1 MRTYGTYQHLTQD
14 AASELIGKYERASI
28 PPSGAWAVKAE
39 PAVTMRL
46 KRTFGRV
53 RATRSGAVL
62 IGHTAEV
69 ARDLDWF
76 MERYPLTPVDEHSLG
91 LLTVGANEH
100 RDREED
106 VAAILSGTYR
116 AGETLTLPTVEPRP
130 YQQAA
135 VDLLR
140 RVGGLLLTD
149 ELGLGKTTTACLNL
163 LHDDALPAV
172 VVAPAHLAAARGGR
186 WTDELTEHFPH
197 LRFHVARTTK
207 PYDLTDR
214 DGRQPDVLILTYS
227 KLAGWV
233 DVLCEWANYVIF
245 EEVHELRRGADTV
258 KGTAAA
264 QLADRVR
271 YRLGL
276 TATPVYNYAGE
287 AHSIMQIIA
296 PGSLGT
302 RDEFIREWGQTSWS
316 NHVKVADPAALGSYL
331 REQGVMLGRTRKEVG
346 RELPKTIKVTQLVES
361 DTTALDAVAGD
372 AAALARLILDST
384 TTSMDRFRAS
394 GEIDMLMRQATGLAK
409 APFVAEFVRL
419 LLESEEKIV
428 LFGWHRA
435 VYDIWLDRLAEFHPV
450 LYTGT
455 ESPNQKG
462 AALDAFKN
470 GDARILIMSL
480 RSGSGVDGLQ
490 KVARVAVFGELDW
503 SPQVHEQGIGRLRRD
518 GIDEPPVAYFLVSE
532 EGSDPAIAEV
542 LQVKRQQGEQMVSPD
557 GRLFENATADLNRT
571 RMLAEAAIARA
582 GGAPR

>member
-1 MRTYGTYQHLTQD
+1 MTRTYGTYRHLSQD
-14 AASELIGKYERASI
+14 EANKLIGRFEHASI
-28 PPSGAWAVKAE
+28 PKAGAWAVTAE
-39 PAVTMRL
+39 PAVAMRL
-46 KRTFGRV
+46 KRTFSRV

-62 IGHTAEV
+62 IGHTPEV

-76 MERYPLTPVDEHSLG
+76 MDRFPLAPADEHSIG
-91 LLTVGANEH
+91 VLTVGSKEH
-100 RDREED
+100 RDREQD
-106 VAAILSGTYR
+106 VADILSGTYR
-116 AGETLTLPTVEPRP
+116 GPQTLVQPTVEPRP

-149 ELGLGKTTTACLNL
+149 ELGLGKTTAACLNM

-207 PYDLTDR
+207 PYDLTDH

-245 EEVHELRRGADTV
+245 EEVHELRRGDDTA

-264 QLADRVR
+264 RLADNVR

-287 AHSIMQIIA
+287 VHAIMKILA
-296 PGSLGT
+296 PGTLGM
-302 RDEFIREWGQTSWS
+302 RDEFVREWGQTSWS

-346 RELPKTIKVTQLVES
+346 RELPKTIKVTQVVES
-361 DTTALDAVAGD
+361 DTAALDAVAGD
-372 AAALARLILDST
+372 AAALARLILDAKT
-384 TTSMDRFRAS
+384 ERFDRFQAA
-394 GEIDMLMRQATGLAK
+394 GEIDMLMRQATGVAK

-419 LLESEEKIV
+419 ILESEEKVV
-428 LFGWHRA
+428 LFGWHRT
-435 VYDIWLDRLAEFHPV
+435 VYDIWMDKLAEFKPV

-470 GDARILIMSL
+470 GDSRVLIMSL

-490 KVARVAVFGELDW
+490 MVSKVAVFGELDW

-518 GIDEPPVAYFLVSE
+518 GIGEPPVAYFLVSE

-542 LQVKRQQGEQMVSPD
+542 LQVKRQQGEQLVSPD
-557 GRLFENATADLNRT
+557 GRLFENATADVNRT
-571 RMLAEAAIARA
+571 RLLAEAAIARA
-582 GGAPR
+582 AGH